1 MARARASVRGER
13 AMITSKGQ
21 VTIPKAIRE
30 QLGLKAGTKLHFW
43 VDPTGRIVVTPLTVK
58 LEDLIGILP
67 KAEVPVTVEEMNEA
81 IVQAATDRATRGL

>member
-30 QLGLKAGTKLHFW
+30 QLGLKAGTKLHF
-43 VDPTGRIVVTPLTVK
+43 
-58 LEDLIGILP
+58 
-67 KAEVPVTVEEMNEA
+67 
-81 IVQAATDRATRGL
+81 